1 MLARITESLDCCWRL
16 FQLQPNL
23 IRNGP
28 AVAGQARAEAVGP
41 LAAPDPPEEPAE
53 RELPAEQGQ
62 VRAQVRAQVRG
73 QAAAPVGRPA
83 PEQGPRPEPPVRALS
98 TSIRRTT
105 LRAPSF
111 RHFHRQPPPI
121 SKSWRPWPKAPAD
134 SRSSTPMIFSVVCS
148 ASAKSKVNFIF
159 WVMCPATRRKVRATR

>member
-28 AVAGQARAEAVGP
+28 AVAAQARAEGVGP

-53 RELPAEQGQ
+53 RELPAEQEQ
-62 VRAQVRAQVRG
+62 AQAQ
-73 QAAAPVGRPA
+73 APDAAPVERQA
-83 PEQGPRPEPPVRALS
+83 PEQEPRPEAPVRALS

-105 LRAPSF
+105 SRAPSF
-111 RHFHRQPPPI
+111 LHSRPRPPPI
-121 SKSWRPWPKAPAD
+121 SKSWRCWRKAPAGL
-134 SRSSTPMIFSVVCS
+134 RSSIPMIFWVGCS
-148 ASAKSKVNFIF
+148 ASAKS
-159 WVMCPATRRKVRATR
+159 